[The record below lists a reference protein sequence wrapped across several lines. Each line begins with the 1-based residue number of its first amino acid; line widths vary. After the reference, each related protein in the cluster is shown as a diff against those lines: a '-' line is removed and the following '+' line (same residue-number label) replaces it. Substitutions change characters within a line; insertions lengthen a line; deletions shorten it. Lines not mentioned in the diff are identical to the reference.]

1 MSKII
6 KTVTILIC
14 FLSFKG
20 FAMQIFVKLPAANSI
35 ALEIEANDIIENV
48 RAKIQDK
55 EGIDPADQILK
66 YGEIILVDARTLAD
80 YNIQKESLI
89 TLSTDSSLGI
99 FDQNLQINKV
109 TLNPNPS
116 DNFIKLKGLNQ

>member
-1 MSKII
+1 
-6 KTVTILIC
+6 
-14 FLSFKG
+14 
-20 FAMQIFVKLPAANSI
+20 MQIFVKLPAANTI
-35 ALEIEANDIIENV
+35 ALEVEANDIIENV

-116 DNFIKLKGLNQ
+116 DSFIKLKGLNQ

>member
-20 FAMQIFVKLPAANSI
+20 FAMQIFVKLPAANTI
-35 ALEIEANDIIENV
+35 ALEVEANDIIENV

-66 YGEIILVDARTLAD
+66 YGEIILVDGRTLAD
-80 YNIQKESLI
+80 YNIQKKSLL
-89 TLSTDSSLGI
+89 TLSTDSTWGI

>member
-20 FAMQIFVKLPAANSI
+20 FAMQIFVKLPAANTI
-35 ALEIEANDIIENV
+35 ALEVEANDIIENV

-116 DNFIKLKGLNQ
+116 DSFIKLKGLNQ